1 MPRVKK
7 LTSNTLRKMV
17 LGEKK
22 RIVRSAST
30 ARRKNKMTLSESVK
44 LLDAL
49 KTREA
54 ELRSAARKISRMRN
68 RFKNKRG
75 S

>member
-22 RIVRSAST
+22 RIVRSAPT
-30 ARRKNKMTLSESVK
+30 ARRKNKMTLSESIRF
-44 LLDAL
+44 LDAL

-54 ELRSAARKISRMRN
+54 ELRSAARKISRIRN